1 MAFKTKLHGK
11 VAYDFL
17 TSNKHKAFSYLGWAD
32 KMRFVNQHEQ
42 LNSVFVTDERTP
54 AGAKLDLKLIKK
66 DKIPRIIFKSQLQ
79 TNKKVCLNVC
89 LQ

>member
-1 MAFKTKLHGK
+1 MKETLLQMAFKTKLHGK

-17 TSNKHKAFSYLGWAD
+17 TSNKHKALMSYLGWAD

-54 AGAKLDLKLIKK
+54 AGAKLDLKLI
-66 DKIPRIIFKSQLQ
+66 
-79 TNKKVCLNVC
+79 
-89 LQ
+89 

>member
-17 TSNKHKAFSYLGWAD
+17 TSNQHKAFSYLGWAD
-32 KMRFVNQHEQ
+32 KIRFVNQHKQ

-54 AGAKLDLKLIKK
+54 AGVKLDLKLI
-66 DKIPRIIFKSQLQ
+66 
-79 TNKKVCLNVC
+79 
-89 LQ
+89 

>member
-17 TSNKHKAFSYLGWAD
+17 TSNKHKALMSYLGWAD
-32 KMRFVNQHEQ
+32 KMWFVNQHEQ

-54 AGAKLDLKLIKK
+54 AGAKLDLKLI
-66 DKIPRIIFKSQLQ
+66 
-79 TNKKVCLNVC
+79 
-89 LQ
+89 

>member
-17 TSNKHKAFSYLGWAD
+17 TSNKHKGFSYLGWAD

-54 AGAKLDLKLIKK
+54 AGAKLDLKLI
-66 DKIPRIIFKSQLQ
+66 
-79 TNKKVCLNVC
+79 
-89 LQ
+89 